1 MGSSEEDPGDNVCPA
16 GDSLATPGCARGSVE
31 DWSPEDDELL
41 LHSLCHMV
49 ASPGLSL
56 SAGKESEEE
65 DRDARDSLSSLVC
78 SWFIGGPRSTK
89 GDGLDDVELREEELG
104 SRAGLM

>member
-1 MGSSEEDPGDNVCPA
+1 MDV
-16 GDSLATPGCARGSVE
+16 
-31 DWSPEDDELL
+31 
-41 LHSLCHMV
+41 
-49 ASPGLSL
+49 SPGWSL
-56 SAGKESEEE
+56 SAGEESEEE
-65 DRDARDSLSSLVC
+65 DRDARDSLSSLEC